1 MNKEDIIEILKE
13 LQICIFYAGVRA
25 DGNINGEDL
34 VNALGLRCKEL
45 SAREGEKV
53 RCLVEM

>member
-45 SAREGEKV
+45 SVTNNGENKN
-53 RCLVEM
+53 E